1 LGTAP
6 IGGLFSEVDEDVA
19 LATIDAA
26 WNGGIRFFDTAP
38 LYGHG
43 LAEER
48 LGKALAGR
56 PRDEYIVATKVGR
69 VLKPGDDPGTIFH
82 GIPPLRPVF
91 DFSADG
97 ALRSLEDSLKRMGL
111 DRVDIL
117 HVHDPDEH
125 EHEALSGA
133 FPALRRLRDEGVI
146 GAVGAGMN
154 QSAMLSRFVE
164 QADVDCVLEAGRWS
178 LLDRTAEADLLPA
191 AAGRQVAVIAGGVF
205 NSGLLADPKPGAPFD
220 YAPAPQTLVDQ
231 ALRLRTVCERHGLP
245 LRAAALQ
252 FPQRHP
258 AIRSV
263 VVGAR
268 TPQEIEENIALS
280 TLELPEE
287 LWTELG

>member
-1 LGTAP
+1 
-6 IGGLFSEVDEDVA
+6 LFSEVDEDVA

-125 EHEALSGA
+125 EQEALSGA

-231 ALRLRTVCERHGLP
+231 ALRLRTVCERHGVP

-258 AIRSV
+258 AITSV

>member
-1 LGTAP
+1 
-6 IGGLFSEVDEDVA
+6 LFSEVDEDVA

>member
-1 LGTAP
+1 
-6 IGGLFSEVDEDVA
+6 LFSEVDEDVA

-82 GIPPLRPVF
+82 GILPLRPVF

-125 EHEALSGA
+125 EQEALSGA

>member
-1 LGTAP
+1 
-6 IGGLFSEVDEDVA
+6 LFSEVDEDVA

-231 ALRLRTVCERHGLP
+231 ALRLRTVCERHGVP

-258 AIRSV
+258 AITSV